1 MAVQG
6 IFLIFPEGVMVGLNQ
21 AKLLALL
28 LLFIPSPVFRAG
40 RRYTVGLH
48 DMAFGHVAET

>member
-21 AKLLALL
+21 ATVSSAAA
-28 LLFIPSPVFRAG
+28 FYSQPSF
-40 RRYTVGLH
+40 LSW
-48 DMAFGHVAET
+48 EKI